1 MISLELHGQR
11 ALVTGASGGI
21 GAGIVRRLL
30 EAGAEVVVHYRGDPD
45 GATALGA
52 SATIRAELDQPGE
65 PARLVEQAWP
75 LDIVVH
81 NAADQRLGLLH
92 EATPADWRQVLAT
105 NVEAPAELTRQAA
118 ARWMAAGRGGRVV
131 AISSIEARQ
140 PAPAHGPYAASK
152 AALEQWVRA
161 AAGEYGPH
169 GIRVNA
175 VAPGLIDRE
184 GLADAW
190 PEGVARWLS
199 AAPLGRLGTAE
210 DVANAVLFLVSD
222 LSGWV
227 TGANLLVDGGVLARP
242 TW

>member
-1 MISLELHGQR
+1 MITVDLTGQR

-21 GAGIVRRLL
+21 GAGIVRTLMA
-30 EAGAEVVVHYRGDPD
+30 AGAEVVVHYRGDPA
-45 GATALGA
+45 GAEALGGA
-52 SATIRAELDQPGE
+52 ATVRAELDQPGE
-65 PARLVEQAWP
+65 AARLLEQSWP
-75 LDIVVH
+75 LNILVH
-81 NAADQRLGLLH
+81 NAADQRLGLLQ

-105 NVEAPAELTRQAA
+105 NVEAPAELTRLAA
-118 ARWMAAGRGGRVV
+118 ARWIAAGSGGRVV

-161 AAGEYGPH
+161 AAGEYGAH

-175 VAPGLIDRE
+175 VAPGLIDRD
-184 GLADAW
+184 GLAQAW
-190 PEGVARWLS
+190 PEGVARWL
-199 AAPLGRLGTAE
+199 ATAPLGRLGTAQ
-210 DVANAVLFLVSD
+210 DVAHAVLFLVSD
-222 LSGWV
+222 LSGWI